1 MTKNKPEKIKP
12 AEAIKVLANE
22 LNGLRGIVQQVM
34 QEQYNIKKNIQDFA
48 TVFDSY
54 VNFENNSKEF
64 VAYLDSLLEE
74 QKASQEEKENEPKTD
89 EQADGQNMVADTNN
103 AG

>member
-64 VAYLDSLLEE
+64 VAYLEK
-74 QKASQEEKENEPKTD
+74 KASQEEKENEPKTD

>member
-74 QKASQEEKENEPKTD
+74 KKASQEEKENEPKTD